1 MLSGWA
7 YFRDK
12 MPFCKKNVAKEGSGR
27 IFEVGVFS
35 RDYGNNINPYGGSIV
50 PGVKGKILFAYTI
63 QY

>member
-12 MPFCKKNVAKEGSGR
+12 VPFCKKNVAKEVDGR

-35 RDYGNNINPYGGSIV
+35 RDYGIAVLSISL
-50 PGVKGKILFAYTI
+50 PFEHSG
-63 QY
+63 